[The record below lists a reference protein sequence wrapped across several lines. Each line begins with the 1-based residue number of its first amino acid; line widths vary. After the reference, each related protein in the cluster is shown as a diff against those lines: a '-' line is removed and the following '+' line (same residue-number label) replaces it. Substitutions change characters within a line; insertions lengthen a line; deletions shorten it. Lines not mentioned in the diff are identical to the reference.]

1 MAAPTF
7 ASLYRISVRR
17 ADGGISFRPK
27 THNIVSQKVKDNL
40 VVFAGKMTGLKGA
53 SSIAAICGHQNSG
66 KLGADKKEHTP
77 FKRFRGC
84 LRNQGAKAYRGG

>member
-27 THNIVSQKVKDNL
+27 THNIVSQRVKDNL
-40 VVFAGKMTGLKGA
+40 IKFAANMKGNTVA
-53 SSIAAICGHQNSG
+53 RDCKGR
-66 KLGADKKEHTP
+66 K
-77 FKRFRGC
+77 FKAFRGC
-84 LRNQGAKAYRGG
+84 LRSGGAAAYRS

>member
-40 VVFAGKMTGLKGA
+40 IKFAGNMKGNKIA
-53 SSIAAICGHQNSG
+53 SNCKGR
-66 KLGADKKEHTP
+66 K
-77 FKRFRGC
+77 FKAFRGC
-84 LRNQGAKAYRGG
+84 LRSEGAAAYRS

>member
-27 THNIVSQKVKDNL
+27 THNIVSANVKAKMEI
-40 VVFAGKMTGLKGA
+40 FATKMKGNKIASNCKGKK
-53 SSIAAICGHQNSG
+53 
-66 KLGADKKEHTP
+66 
-77 FKRFRGC
+77 FKAFRGC
-84 LRNQGAKAYRGG
+84 LRSEGAAAYRS

>member
-7 ASLYRISVRR
+7 SALYKISVRR

-27 THNIVSQKVKDNL
+27 THRIVSEKVINQMG
-40 VVFAGKMTGLKGA
+40 VFAGKA
-53 SSIAAICGHQNSG
+53 SGNNNAKSCGGHNSG
-66 KLGADKKEHTP
+66 KLGRDKKEHTP

-84 LRNQGAKAYRGG
+84 LRSSGSAMMK

>member
-7 ASLYRISVRR
+7 SALYRISVRR

-27 THNIVSQKVKDNL
+27 THNIVSSAVKAKMAL
-40 VVFAGKMTGLKGA
+40 FAEKAANNTNAKTCGKKGP
-53 SSIAAICGHQNSG
+53 GG
-66 KLGADKKEHTP
+66 KPTP

-84 LRNQGAKAYRGG
+84 LRSSGAAMMK

>member
-7 ASLYRISVRR
+7 SALYKISVRR

-27 THNIVSQKVKDNL
+27 THRIVSDKVIAQMG
-40 VVFAGKMTGLKGA
+40 VFAGKALKNTNA
-53 SSIAAICGHQNSG
+53 KTCGGKNSG
-66 KLGADKKEHTP
+66 KLGKDKKEHTP

-84 LRNQGAKAYRGG
+84 LRSSGHAMMTS

>member
-27 THNIVSQKVKDNL
+27 THNIVSANVKAKMEI
-40 VVFAGKMTGLKGA
+40 FATKMKGNTNAKTCGKKGPGGSA
-53 SSIAAICGHQNSG
+53 
-66 KLGADKKEHTP
+66 TP

-84 LRNQGAKAYRGG
+84 LRSSGTASMKG

>member
-27 THNIVSQKVKDNL
+27 THNIVSQAVKNRMEI
-40 VVFAGKMTGLKGA
+40 FATKMVNNTNAKTCGKKGPN
-53 SSIAAICGHQNSG
+53 GG
-66 KLGADKKEHTP
+66 PTP

-84 LRNQGAKAYRGG
+84 LRSSGAASMK